1 MACSE
6 DLGNF
11 PASFPVGSILELLQR
26 CFAIA
31 PGVREDGIRRDFAK
45 ELVQFERFRID
56 QPHPCY
62 SRITWIIERPLCKYL
77 RLQYRYKAQSLN
89 RQL

>member
-31 PGVREDGIRRDFAK
+31 PSMREDGVWRDFAN
-45 ELVQFERFRID
+45 EFLQLECFRVNQSHSGSFCVALNIA
-56 QPHPCY
+56 
-62 SRITWIIERPLCKYL
+62 RPLCKYL
-77 RLQYRYKAQSLN
+77 SGSISW
-89 RQL
+89 